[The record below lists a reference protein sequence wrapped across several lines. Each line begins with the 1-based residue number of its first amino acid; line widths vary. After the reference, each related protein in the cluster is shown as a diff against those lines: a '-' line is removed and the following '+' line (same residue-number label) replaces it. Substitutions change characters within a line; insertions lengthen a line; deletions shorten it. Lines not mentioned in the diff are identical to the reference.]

1 MVRTDHS
8 GLVVPVDEAREMGRL
23 FKSLAMREK
32 RHSHPRKESRKPDF
46 ASLDKAVLMRP
57 IRLSTLPC
65 DEWLL
70 GGATTIS
77 QQNFDLKEVVRSMIE
92 YVGSGGQF
100 LQLTPRVNVQL
111 GGKAVAAAMA
121 FQRLSHR
128 LSRPVL

>member
-1 MVRTDHS
+1 MKSLYHSSCASCNLSNDKEGVALMTSGPTMLRLLFRPNRSRFRVRTDHS
-8 GLVVPVDEAREMGRL
+8 SLVVPVDEAREMGRL

-32 RHSHPRKESRKPDF
+32 RHSHPRKESRKPDS

-92 YVGSGGQF
+92 
-100 LQLTPRVNVQL
+100 
-111 GGKAVAAAMA
+111 
-121 FQRLSHR
+121 
-128 LSRPVL
+128 